1 MVRPINILPEPA
13 GWEKLTNPLPVT
25 NGFAYGVFRNSGTG
39 EIVISYRGT
48 DGLLPGMLGADGA
61 NNVALS
67 QGLSSS
73 QGQQAAKVYAEVLK
87 TYGADAQGSNISFTG
102 HSLGGGLASIMGV
115 WFNRPAIVF
124 DPAPFAATA
133 QSQERVNEKRTLLGT
148 KEFV

>member
-1 MVRPINILPEPA
+1 MVVGLNR
-13 GWEKLTNPLPVT
+13 V
-25 NGFAYGVFRNSGTG
+25 GVSSLVKSPSGCG
-39 EIVISYRGT
+39 IFRGT
-48 DGLLPGMLGADGA
+48 DGVGGFAGFDGVA
-61 NNVALS
+61 NVALNL
-67 QGLSSS
+67 GNASS

-87 TYGADAQGSNISFTG
+87 TYGIDPQGSNISFTG

>member
-1 MVRPINILPEPA
+1 MDKNRPQPTSPHYHQRIRLRRFP
-13 GWEKLTNPLPVT
+13 KL
-25 NGFAYGVFRNSGTG
+25 GTG

-48 DGLLPGMLGADGA
+48 DGADGFAGFDGVA
-61 NNVALS
+61 NAALYL
-67 QGLSSS
+67 GNASS

-115 WFNRPAIVF
+115 WFNHPAIVF

-133 QSQERVNEKRTLLGT
+133 QSQERVNSNGT
-148 KEFV
+148 YFVSHA